1 MSLYNLTKYR
11 DIGFVNLYSC
21 ALLHYLYLIK
31 ELAVTVSF
39 THLVNKVKTAI
50 LVSFALVLLSGCGDQ
65 REQVYLNGPTM
76 GTSYNIKFIDQEG
89 LPTAEA
95 IQTEV
100 DKKLELVNDQ
110 MSTYRKDSELSR
122 FNQSTASTPFTVS
135 KDTATVIKEAMRLNQ
150 LTMGAL
156 DVTVGPL
163 VNLWGFGPEARPE
176 VVPTDEE
183 LSARRAIVGI
193 QHLNVTETTVTK
205 DIPELY
211 VDLST
216 IAKGW
221 GVDVVA
227 NYLEELGITNYM
239 VEVGGEMR
247 VKGNNKENVAW
258 RIAIEKPSVDERA
271 IQEIIEPGHHAVAT
285 SGDYRIY
292 FEKEGV
298 RYSHIINPITG
309 KPIAN
314 KVVSVTVLDKS
325 SMTADGLATGLM
337 VLGEEKGME
346 VAKQHNIP
354 VFMIVKTQDG
364 FKEIASEA
372 FKPFLK

>member
-1 MSLYNLTKYR
+1 MIVSCTHM
-11 DIGFVNLYSC
+11 VNKAKKVVVALC
-21 ALLHYLYLIK
+21 ALILI
-31 ELAVTVSF
+31 
-39 THLVNKVKTAI
+39 
-50 LVSFALVLLSGCGDQ
+50 SGCSEQ

-76 GTSYNIKFIDQEG
+76 GTSYNIKFIAQDG
-89 LPTAEA
+89 LPTAEV
-95 IQTEV
+95 IQVEV
-100 DKKLELVNDQ
+100 DRKLELVNDQ
-110 MSTYRKDSELSR
+110 MSTYRKDSELSQ

-135 KDTATVIKEAMRLNQ
+135 KDTAIVIREAIRLNE
-150 LTMGAL
+150 LTEGAL

-176 VVPTDEE
+176 VVPTEDE
-183 LSARRAIVGI
+183 LNTRRATVGI
-193 QHLNVTETTVTK
+193 QHLSVTDTTVTK

-258 RIAIEKPSVDERA
+258 RIAIEKPSVDERS

-337 VLGEEKGME
+337 VLGEKKGME
-346 VAKQHNIP
+346 IANINNIP
-354 VFMIVKTQDG
+354 VFMIVKTKDG